1 MYKCNFCDTEVNNG
15 SFEYKD
21 SFGNTYQV
29 CEKCHTKANV
39 EHKCRKCNTESGI
52 LIEGYC
58 EKCIQAARFET
69 DKIEEEQRM
78 GVGED
83 SIEYGK
89 GSVEMTDEVFEN
101 WMLLSNNSL
110 SPEDFAKDRYLRFLW
125 VMVKLRAIG
134 ITDNKLISKKFNT
147 IEKILNRSFEKLKGT
162 KCTLVI
168 AYNDEMRKW
177 AESSDIIDSEEDVY
191 ILRGL

>member
-1 MYKCNFCDTEVNNG
+1 MYNCQFCNAEVDG
-15 SFEYKD
+15 EKYEYHD
-21 SFGNTYQV
+21 SFGNTYQL
-29 CEKCHTKANV
+29 CEKCHNQVVAD
-39 EHKCRKCNTESGI
+39 HKCRRCGKESSI

-58 EKCIQAARFET
+58 ESCIQAVRFET
-69 DKIEEEQRM
+69 EKAEEEERM
-78 GVGED
+78 GVSDD

-89 GSVEMTDEVFEN
+89 GGVEITDEIFEN
-101 WMLLSNNSL
+101 WVLMSNKSL
-110 SPEDFAKDRYLRFLW
+110 SPEDFAKNRHLRFLW

-134 ITDNKLISKKFNT
+134 ITDNKLISKKFDT

-168 AYNDEMRKW
+168 AYNDEMRQW
-177 AESSDIIDSEEDVY
+177 AESSDIIDHEDDVY